1 VNAGGQQV
9 RERRLNKWLVLGT
22 VPVVVAM
29 GAVPAG
35 VAVAAA
41 QPGGA
46 ARGAEHNYILIL
58 RNQNSGL
65 GARSQARKSAVRSEQ
80 RPVLARVRSLG
91 GKVVGTTS
99 LVNAVIVKASASGA
113 TALAASPAVAEVV
126 PDAVIAGPTPL
137 SVAGPTGSAKAA
149 SPASTPGLCGTASN
163 PQLNPEALFN
173 IHAEHPQPGADG
185 AGVKVALLADGL
197 NPADPDFQRNAA
209 FASAGSPAGS
219 PVVTE
224 EDFSSDGVNAPTA
237 GGEAFLD
244 ASSIAAQANTAYD
257 LNQFVSTVH
266 QLPSSPCDIKIQG
279 VAPGA
284 SVLALKVFAQDNDTT
299 TSGFL
304 QAINYAVASGVKV
317 INESFGSNNFPD
329 LTADAIR
336 QADDAAVKA
345 GVTVVVSTG
354 DGGITST
361 IGSPATDPNVISVG
375 ASTTFRLYEQD
386 TLGGVNDPNANGRY
400 VDNNISSLSSG
411 GVSQAGGTVDLV
423 APGDYNWA
431 LCDSDITLFS
441 DCTNENGTGSPIQ
454 ATGGT
459 SEAAPLTSGA
469 AADVIQAYAAT
480 HAGTDPSPALVKQIL
495 MSTATDIDAPATQ
508 QGAGLLNVAAA
519 IRLARSVHAG
529 SASGGGGLLVSP
541 GQIDVSQQPGASSAK
556 TISVTNTSS
565 HSVKVSLATRALTK
579 QVGNDSGS
587 FCIQPGT
594 PTASCPANTGV
605 FPIWSGVDEVY
616 QDVKFTV
623 AATTRP
629 SRLSFS
635 ADYQYTGQSSLLHVA
650 LLEPDGTYAGYSL
663 PQGLADY
670 ANIQVANPPAGTWTA
685 VFFTE
690 QNGATTGGIGTSGP
704 VQWDASTAQYAPAS
718 PISPATLSLGAG
730 QTGSAKLTVT
740 SPSAAGDTSE
750 SVVISGRSQQT
761 TIPVVIRTVIPT
773 TASGGSFR
781 GVLTGGNG
789 RASTQAQAN
798 DYVLNVPKGSKAIHA
813 TITLANDP
821 ADLVI
826 AQLIAPDGQN
836 LGYSSNVTYDA
847 KGQPE
852 STNSV
857 DLYHANPQA
866 GNWTLILQWQN
877 PVSGNEISEPF
888 SGSIHFGTQPIYAKL
903 PHGRSLKK
911 GTYTY
916 KVTVHNSGRSPEAY
930 FVDTRLH
937 GSETITL
944 PNLNSGVNA
953 ASMTLPLPA
962 TSKSGGNP
970 FPYYA
975 VPALTTQLHESLTG
989 TAPVDFDSEYFPG
1002 DPDLEGAQSGDSA
1015 SLSFSSS
1022 QIAPGLWLLNP
1033 AEIGPFP
1040 AAGAPAVSA
1049 SATVTAVTQAFDPAV
1064 TSSTGDLWSYLSG
1077 LTGTFA
1083 PVYVPA
1089 GGTRTITVK
1098 IAVSGAA
1105 GSAHGGVL
1113 YVDDVDLAGLNGLF
1127 SLPNGDTLTSLP
1139 FSYTVAK

>member
-1 VNAGGQQV
+1 V
-9 RERRLNKWLVLGT
+9 RERRFKKWLVLGT

-41 QPGGA
+41 QPGSA
-46 ARGAEHNYILIL
+46 AHGAEHNYILIL
-58 RNQNSGL
+58 RDQNSGL

-80 RPVLARVRSLG
+80 RPVLARARSLG
-91 GKVVGTTS
+91 AKVVGTTS
-99 LVNAVIVKASASGA
+99 LVNAVIVKASAGTAAQLA
-113 TALAASPAVAEVV
+113 TSPAVSEVV
-126 PDAVIAGPTPL
+126 PDAVIAGPTPVSL
-137 SVAGPTGSAKAA
+137 TGPVGSAKAA
-149 SPASTPGLCGTASN
+149 SPAYSPGLCGTASN
-163 PQLNPEALFN
+163 PQLNPQALVN
-173 IHAEHPQPGADG
+173 IHADHPSPSADG
-185 AGVKVALLADGL
+185 AGVKVALMADGL

-219 PVVTE
+219 PVVTQ

-266 QLPSSPCDIKIQG
+266 QLPPSPCDIKIQG

-317 INESFGSNNFPD
+317 LNQSFGSNNFPD

-345 GVTVVVSTG
+345 GVTVVVSSG

-375 ASTTFRLYEQD
+375 ASTTFRAYAQD
-386 TLGGVNDPNANGRY
+386 TLGGINAPGANGRW

-411 GVSQAGGTVDLV
+411 GVSLAGRTVDLV

-431 LCDSDITLFS
+431 LCDSNITLFS

-454 ATGGT
+454 ITGGT

-519 IRLARSVHAG
+519 VRLARSVHGG
-529 SASGGGGLLVSP
+529 SSSWSSGLLVSP
-541 GQIDVSQQPGASSAK
+541 GQVNVSQRPGASTTK

-565 HSVKVSLATRALTK
+565 HAVTVSLSTRALTH
-579 QVGNDSGS
+579 QVGNVSGT
-587 FCIQPGT
+587 FCMQPGT
-594 PTASCPANTGV
+594 PTTACPANTGV
-605 FPIWSGVDEVY
+605 FPIWSGVDEVF
-616 QDVKFTV
+616 QEVKFTV
-623 AATTRP
+623 PATSGP
-629 SRLSFS
+629 SRLNFS
-635 ADYQYTGQSSLLHVA
+635 AAYQYTGQTSLLHVA
-650 LLEPDGTYAGYSL
+650 LLEPDGTYAGYTL

-670 ANIQVANPPAGTWTA
+670 ANTQVANPPAGTWTA

-704 VQWDASTAQYAPAS
+704 ILWDASTAQYAPAS
-718 PISPATLSLGAG
+718 PISPASLSLAAG
-730 QTGSAKLTVT
+730 QKGTAQLTVT
-740 SPSAAGDTSE
+740 SPAAAGDTSE
-750 SVVISGRSQQT
+750 SVLVSAGQQHT

-773 TASGGSFR
+773 TRSGGRFH

-789 RASTQAQAN
+789 RAGTQAQAN
-798 DYVLNVPKGSKAIHA
+798 YYVLNVPKGLKAIHA
-813 TITLANDP
+813 TITLATDP
-821 ADLVI
+821 NDLVI

-836 LGYSSNVTYDA
+836 LGYSTNVTYNA
-847 KGQPE
+847 KGVAE

-877 PVSGNEISEPF
+877 PVSGLEISEPF
-888 SGSIHFGTQPIYAKL
+888 SGSIRFGTQPIFAKL

-916 KVTVHNSGRSPEAY
+916 KVTVHNSGRSPQAY

-937 GSETITL
+937 ASETITL

-953 ASMTLPLPA
+953 ANMTLPLPA

-1002 DPDLEGAQSGDSA
+1002 DPDLGAARSGNSA

-1040 AAGAPAVSA
+1040 PAGAPAVKA
-1049 SATVTAVTQAFDPAV
+1049 SAKVSVVTQAFDPAV
-1064 TSSTGDLWSYLSG
+1064 TSSSGDLWMLLSG
-1077 LTGTFA
+1077 LSTKFT

-1089 GGTRTITVK
+1089 GGTATITVK
-1098 IAVSGAA
+1098 IAVSGPV

-1113 YVDDVDLAGLNGLF
+1113 YVDDVALAGLNGLF
-1127 SLPNGDTLTSLP
+1127 GLPNGDTLTSLP